1 MLKSKV
7 TVAKASIAL
16 VREAGLFISFS
27 HALVFIIILF
37 FGLLFAVCACRFWLC
52 DASTYRVPST
62 LFQKKFALVANLSVS
77 HWLFGTLEVGVAFT
91 AGVSDGS
98 TRM

>member
-1 MLKSKV
+1 M
-7 TVAKASIAL
+7 AKARIAL

-27 HALVFIIILF
+27 HALVFIILF

-77 HWLFGTLEVGVAFT
+77 RWLFGTWEVGVAFT
-91 AGVSDGS
+91 AGVSDRS